1 MQISII
7 GRHTD
12 LTEELKQYINKKV
25 QKLPRFYNRITSIEV
40 IVDGDSRDSKVEII
54 VKTTH
59 HQPLVA
65 HESGKDTY
73 ASFDLAIDKM
83 ERQLRRTK
91 ERLRNHKHPEKP
103 DKTAPTAP

>member
-12 LTEELKQYINKKV
+12 LPEELKQYINKKV

-40 IVDGDSRDSKVEII
+40 IVDGDSRDSKVELI
-54 VKTTH
+54 VKATR

-65 HESGKDTY
+65 HESGNDRY
-73 ASFDLAIDKM
+73 ASVDLAVDKM
-83 ERQLRRTK
+83 ERQLRRHK
-91 ERLRNHKHPEKP
+91 ERLRNHKHPERP
-103 DKTAPTAP
+103 DKTAQAL